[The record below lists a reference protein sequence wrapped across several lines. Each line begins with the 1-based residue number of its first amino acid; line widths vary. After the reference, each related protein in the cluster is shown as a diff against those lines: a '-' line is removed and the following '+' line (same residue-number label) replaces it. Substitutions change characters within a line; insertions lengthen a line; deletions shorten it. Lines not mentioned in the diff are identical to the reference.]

1 MSLGDRGKAA
11 LAVLPATTAG
21 SSCVILTDERGQPL
35 PARRVALKVSNPDRG
50 VAGIPMPLARRNG
63 VWVAD
68 YRFPLTG
75 DWTATMTVE
84 ERGRPAVVT
93 AGDVTISD

>member
-1 MSLGDRGKAA
+1 
-11 LAVLPATTAG
+11 
-21 SSCVILTDERGQPL
+21 
-35 PARRVALKVSNPDRG
+35 
-50 VAGIPMPLARRNG
+50 MPLARRNG

-93 AGDVTISD
+93 AGDVTIGG